1 MAKIKSVSNIT
12 MLKRWNED
20 AIFYDNNEVY
30 YMRGS
35 VFSLNSVKRRSLC
48 RKTYT
53 RSVKAWQKLP
63 SYKKRIY
70 FRKVEKL
77 NLRMTAFD
85 LFKAGL

>member
-1 MAKIKSVSNIT
+1 MGKIKSASTIT
-12 MLKRWNED
+12 ALNRGNED
-20 AIFYDNNEVY
+20 AILYDNNDDY
-30 YMRGS
+30 YMRDS
-35 VFSLNSVKRRSLC
+35 VSSLNSVKSRCLY

-53 RSVKAWQKLP
+53 KSAKAWQKLP

-77 NLRMTAFD
+77 NLGMTAFD